1 MNHQSLVIEEMKDL
15 RLELELPKPTCY
27 DDWLAQVFLLV
38 ESEVVEQRMKTGS
51 RAKDVLHDMSA
62 S

>member
-27 DDWLAQVFLLV
+27 DDCTQVFLLV
-38 ESEVVEQRMKTGS
+38 GSEVVEQRMKTGR
-51 RAKDVLHDMSA
+51 RARDALHDMST

>member
-1 MNHQSLVIEEMKDL
+1 MKDL

-27 DDWLAQVFLLV
+27 DDWLAQVFLPV
-38 ESEVVEQRMKTGS
+38 GSEVVEQRMKTGR
-51 RAKDVLHDMSA
+51 RARDALHDMST